1 MLSPRF
7 QAHADPHFDIVLG
20 LLRRE
25 PVIDFQSAQEC
36 LRDGMPDEVVLL
48 IAATEGRV
56 LVSHDVTTMPGVI
69 LIPKTVSIG
78 MANEELVLLWAA
90 STPEDWLHRLAKAR
104 RKIQ

>member
-90 STPEDWLHRLAKAR
+90 STPEDWQHRLAKAR